1 MYDRILFP
9 TDGSEGADAV
19 LDRAVDVAA
28 AHDATLHVLTV
39 ADTTHDSVTRI
50 GGDVVDVLE
59 REGERIVEEA
69 AARADRRG
77 VETVTDVLQGGVP
90 ETIAA
95 YARKY
100 DVDLIVVPTS
110 GKTGLERLFL
120 GSVAESVIRR
130 STVPVLALRPGEEA
144 VEYPYREV
152 LVPTDG
158 SEGADAA
165 LERGVEAT
173 KTHDGSLHLLSV
185 VEVGG
190 LGFGAFSTDQEA
202 ELEADARRVVEEAA
216 EVARRNGVE
225 SVNSTVERA
234 SAVHEAIASYVRAH
248 DVDLVVIGTR
258 GRTDADAGDGQ
269 LLGGVVEKTVRTA
282 PVPVLTVP
290 RP

>member
-1 MYDRILFP
+1 MYDQILFP

-19 LDRAVDVAA
+19 LDRAIDVAA
-28 AHDATLHVLTV
+28 AHDATLHLLTV

-59 REGERIVEEA
+59 NEGERIVEEA
-69 AARADRRG
+69 ATRAGRRG

-95 YARKY
+95 YAAEY
-100 DVDLIVVPTS
+100 DIDLIVIPTS
-110 GKTGLERLFL
+110 GRTGLERLFL

-130 STVPVLALRPGEEA
+130 STAPVLALRPGEEA
-144 VEYPYREV
+144 IEYPYRDV

-158 SEGADAA
+158 SEGAGAA
-165 LERGVEAT
+165 LERGIETVE
-173 KTHDGSLHLLSV
+173 THDGSLYLLSV

-190 LGFGAFSTDQEA
+190 LGFGAFSTEQEE
-202 ELEADARRVVEEAA
+202 ELETDARRVVEEAA
-216 EVARRNGVE
+216 DVARRNGVE
-225 SVNSTVERA
+225 PAGSAVESA
-234 SAVHEAIASYVRAH
+234 SAVHEAIRSYVEAH
-248 DVDLVVIGTR
+248 EIDLVVIGTR
-258 GRTDADAGDGQ
+258 GRTDADGT